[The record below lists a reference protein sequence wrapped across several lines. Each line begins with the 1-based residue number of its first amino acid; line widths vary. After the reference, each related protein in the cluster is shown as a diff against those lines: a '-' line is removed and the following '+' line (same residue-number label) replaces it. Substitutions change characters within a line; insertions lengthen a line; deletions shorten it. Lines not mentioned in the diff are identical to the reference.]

1 MCICRYPVNDAFL
14 LNVRNEILYQVQRL
28 QSHPSIV
35 LWAGNN
41 ENEMILAM
49 YTSTLPP
56 EKQEVA
62 RNDYRKLYI
71 DTVMATLIEIDP
83 NRSRPFVSSSP
94 SNGIE
99 SVRENYTA
107 KNPEDP
113 LFGTYTTDINENH
126 IEI

>member
-1 MCICRYPVNDAFL
+1 
-14 LNVRNEILYQVQRL
+14 LYQVQRL

-41 ENEMILAM
+41 ENELAIAL
-49 YTSTLPP
+49 YTSSLPP
-56 EKQEVA
+56 AEREPLKD
-62 RNDYRKLYI
+62 DYRKLYI
-71 DTVMATLIEIDP
+71 YTVMAAVIEVDP
-83 NRSRPFVSSSP
+83 NGSRPFVASSP

-113 LFGTYTTDINENH
+113 LFGMSTYDIKENNVSKFR
-126 IEI
+126 